1 MRSSKP
7 TISTARPIPRSVQS
21 SPCPETIS
29 PSSPRSPI
37 TPYSPPTQASNNSYF
52 SGQAS
57 SGETSSPPSDR
68 TILGRI
74 SSFSKRNG
82 DRARS
87 KSPRPLPERS
97 ATVSGT
103 QASRTMSGG
112 SPTQPGSP
120 KARHRDSGT
129 FTDCGRHGNDW
140 LFNGFSVTSTVKGF
154 FNDSGKN

>member
-7 TISTARPIPRSVQS
+7 TIPTARPIPRSVQS

-29 PSSPRSPI
+29 PSSPRSPV
-37 TPYSPPTQASNNSYF
+37 TPYSPPTQGSNNGYF
-52 SGQAS
+52 SGQA

-82 DRARS
+82 DRPRS
-87 KSPRPLPERS
+87 RSPRPLPERS
-97 ATVSGT
+97 ATVSVT
-103 QASRTMSGG
+103 QTSRKSSG
-112 SPTQPGSP
+112 SPTQPSSP

-129 FTDCGRHGNDW
+129 FTDCGRHSNDW
-140 LFNGFSVTSTVKGF
+140 LFNGFSVTSTVKGL